1 MLPLVV
7 EAASRCG
14 EEQIA
19 RQALATLQARAE
31 ANGTDWAL
39 GLLHRAQALL
49 SPAVNAEDLF
59 VASIER
65 LESTSVITDMAW
77 SHLTYGEWLRREK
90 RTADARVQLRR
101 ALESFSAMGA
111 ANFAER
117 ARNELLATG
126 GRPPRA
132 RTEESSLLTPQENQV
147 ATLASQRETNAEIAA
162 KLFLSPSTVD
172 YHLRKV
178 FRKLD
183 VSTRKDLAEALR
195 ANPAAGR

>member
-1 MLPLVV
+1 
-7 EAASRCG
+7 
-14 EEQIA
+14 
-19 RQALATLQARAE
+19 
-31 ANGTDWAL
+31 
-39 GLLHRAQALL
+39 
-49 SPAVNAEDLF
+49 
-59 VASIER
+59 
-65 LESTSVITDMAW
+65 
-77 SHLTYGEWLRREK
+77 
-90 RTADARVQLRR
+90 
-101 ALESFSAMGA
+101 MGA